1 MYQALYRKYR
11 PRRFDDV
18 VGQEHI
24 TETLKKQVETGR
36 LSHAYLFVGTR
47 GTGKTTCAKIL
58 ARAVNCEHP
67 VHGDPCGECPA
78 CRGILDGSIMDVVE
92 LDAASNNGVDNVRAL
107 RDEAVF
113 SPASVKKRV
122 YIIDEVHMLSTA
134 AFNALLKILE
144 EPPEHLMFILCTTEL
159 RKVLPTIVSRCQR
172 HSFKR
177 LAPADIAGRLMWVAG
192 QEGMDLTDEAA
203 GMLARLAD
211 GGMRD
216 GLSLLDQCSASEHID
231 AQAVLSSM
239 GLAGSQKTAELLEA
253 VCAHNSEAAL
263 AIFNTLW
270 QAGKDPAGILDEL
283 GSLLRDVLLTQ
294 VAPEGSAALISG
306 AWPLQTLD
314 RFAKDLSAAE
324 LLADLT
330 AIENAPT
337 GTSSP
342 RRSAEMCLIG
352 LCAPDCGEGMAALR
366 ARVARLE
373 RALANG
379 VPAAPAPVFESAPA
393 PKPKKAEVKPEPK
406 PEPKPAPEPIDDRP
420 PWEDDDYERPPLP
433 DDDYFAPPEQASVP
447 TPEPKPE
454 PKPEPNVA
462 PAPAPA
468 PTAAPVADDS
478 LWDRLLP
485 RLEGMLETYILAL
498 LLPGSQTTG
507 AVSGNTLTIHVTNPF
522 ALMTF
527 ERPDVKSVIQQQAS
541 ALCGRDLV
549 VVVTDSAAP
558 ARVPNEEKLAG
569 LNRFA
574 NFKME

>member
-24 TETLKKQVETGR
+24 TQTLKKQIESER

-58 ARAVNCEHP
+58 ARAVNCERP
-67 VHGDPCGECPA
+67 ENGNPCGECAA
-78 CRGILDGSIMDVVE
+78 CRGILDGSILDVVE

-172 HSFKR
+172 HNFKR
-177 LAPADIAGRLMWVAG
+177 LSPADIAGRLLWVAG

-239 GLAGSQKTAELLEA
+239 GLAGSQKTAELLDA
-253 VCAHNSEAAL
+253 VCARDSETAL
-263 AIFNTLW
+263 TIFHALW

-294 VAPEGSAALISG
+294 VALEGCAALISG
-306 AWPLQTLD
+306 AWPMQTLA
-314 RFAKDLSAAE
+314 RFAKNLSAAE

-330 AIENAPT
+330 AIESAPT
-337 GTSSP
+337 GTADP
-342 RRSAEMCLIG
+342 RRSAEMCLIS
-352 LCAPDCGEGMAALR
+352 LCAPDCGEGLAALR

-373 RALANG
+373 RAVANG
-379 VPAAPAPVFESAPA
+379 VPAASAPAPAPAPISESTPA
-393 PKPKKAEVKPEPK
+393 PKPKKAEVKPK
-406 PEPKPAPEPIDDRP
+406 PEPKPEPIDDRP

-433 DDDYFAPPEQASVP
+433 DDDYFAPPEQAP
-447 TPEPKPE
+447 APAPKPE
-454 PKPEPNVA
+454 PKPA
-462 PAPAPA
+462 PKPTPKPIPA
-468 PTAAPVADDS
+468 PTAAPVADDG
-478 LWDRLLP
+478 LWEQLLP
-485 RLEGMLETYILAL
+485 RLESQLETYIYAL
-498 LLPGSQTTG
+498 LLPSSQTTG
-507 AVSGNTLTIHVTNPF
+507 AVSGNTLTIYVTNPF
-522 ALMTF
+522 SLMTF
-527 ERPDVKSVIQQQAS
+527 DRPDVKSVIQQQAS
-541 ALCGRDLV
+541 ALCGRDLN

>member
-18 VGQEHI
+18 VGQGHI
-24 TETLKKQVETGR
+24 TETLKTQVETGR

-67 VHGDPCGECPA
+67 VDGNPCNECAA
-78 CRGILDGSIMDVVE
+78 CRGILDGSVMDVVE

-177 LAPADIAGRLMWVAG
+177 LAPADIAGRLLWVAG
-192 QEGMDLTDEAA
+192 QEGMELTEDAA
-203 GMLARLAD
+203 QLLARLAD

-216 GLSLLDQCSASEHID
+216 GLSLLDQCSAATHID
-231 AQAVLSSM
+231 EEAVLSSM
-239 GLAGSQKTAELLEA
+239 GLAGGQKTAELLDA
-253 VCAHNSEAAL
+253 VCAHDSERAL
-263 AIFNTLW
+263 AIFNALW

-294 VAPEGSAALISG
+294 VAPEGCASLISG
-306 AWPLQTLD
+306 AWPMKTLL
-314 RFAKDLSAAE
+314 RFSKDISGAE

-330 AIENAPT
+330 AIESAPT
-337 GTSSP
+337 ASASP
-342 RRSAEMCLIG
+342 RRSAELCLVS
-352 LCAPDCGEGMAALR
+352 LCAPDCGEGLPALR

-373 RALANG
+373 RSVANG
-379 VPAAPAPVFESAPA
+379 VPVAAPAAAAVPA
-393 PKPKKAEVKPEPK
+393 PTPTPTPTPIKEP
-406 PEPKPAPEPIDDRP
+406 DDELTP
-420 PWEDDDYERPPLP
+420 PPPDDYERPPLP
-433 DDDYFAPPEQASVP
+433 DDDYAPPED
-447 TPEPKPE
+447 TPP
-454 PKPEPNVA
+454 VRRA
-462 PAPAPA
+462 PPPA
-468 PTAAPVADDS
+468 TAPVADS
-478 LWDRLLP
+478 GLWEQLLP
-485 RLEGMLETYILAL
+485 RLEGKLETYIYAL
-498 LLPGSQTTG
+498 LLPSSQTTG
-507 AVSGNTLTIHVTNPF
+507 SFSGATLTIHVTNPF
-522 ALMTF
+522 AQTSL
-527 ERPDVKSVIQQQAS
+527 ERAEVKSVIQRIAGE
-541 ALCGRDLV
+541 LCGHDV
-549 VVVTDSAAP
+549 SVNIIEQAAERKP
-558 ARVPNEEKLAG
+558 DEAKLAG
-569 LNRFA
+569 LSRFA
-574 NFKME
+574 NFKED